1 MLIETFNLTKKYG
14 KKLAL
19 NKVNLKINRGQLVAY
34 LGANGAGKST
44 TINILIGLLK
54 PTSGTIT
61 YAKDLKIGVVFQNS
75 VLDDV
80 LTVKDNLYLRAR
92 MYKTFSKE
100 WLEKLIGLIGI
111 RSFLN
116 QKYGT
121 LSGGQKRRVDI
132 ARALIDHPDILFL
145 DEPTTGLDLQTRIVI
160 WDLLQKLQKEQGL
173 TIFLTTHYLEEA
185 ENADQMYILENGNVL
200 AEGSAEEIKEMYAP
214 NRLLIRLKQGQ
225 TFSTNFKQIS
235 KSDDQIEIDGLNS
248 NQVIDLLHKFEDKID
263 TFEYRKGSIDDAFIK
278 IAGKELQ

>member
-19 NKVNLKINRGQLVAY
+19 KKVNLKINRGQLVAY
-34 LGANGAGKST
+34 LGTNGAGKST

>member
-1 MLIETFNLTKKYG
+1 MLIETYNLTKKYG

-19 NKVNLKINRGQLVAY
+19 NKVNLKVDRGQLVAY
-34 LGANGAGKST
+34 LGTNGAGKST
-44 TINILIGLLK
+44 TINILTGLLK

-80 LTVKDNLYLRAR
+80 LSVKDNLNLRAQ
-92 MYKTFSKE
+92 MYHDVSKK
-100 WLEKLIGLIGI
+100 WLAQLIDLIGI
-111 RSFLN
+111 RSFLH

-121 LSGGQKRRVDI
+121 LSGGRKRRVDI

-160 WDLLQKLQKEQGL
+160 WNLLQKLQKEQGL

-185 ENADQMYILENGNVL
+185 ENADQMYILENGQVL
-200 AEGSAEEIKEMYAP
+200 ANGSAYDIKDKYAP
-214 NRLLIRLKQGQ
+214 SKLVITLKEKQRLVTTYPVIERNKE
-225 TFSTNFKQIS
+225 T
-235 KSDDQIEIDGLNS
+235 EIDGLDPHE
-248 NQVIDLLHKFEDKID
+248 VITLLHDNQSKIKS
-263 TFEYRKGSIDDAFIK
+263 FEYRQGSIDDAFIK

>member
-14 KKLAL
+14 EKLAL

-34 LGANGAGKST
+34 LGTNGAGKST

-92 MYKTFSKE
+92 MYRTFSKE

-121 LSGGQKRRVDI
+121 LSGGQKRRADI

-200 AEGSAEEIKEMYAP
+200 AEGSAEEIKEKYAP

-235 KSDDQIEIDGLNS
+235 KSDNQIEIDGLNS

>member
-1 MLIETFNLTKKYG
+1 MLIETYNLTKKYG

-19 NKVNLKINRGQLVAY
+19 NKVDLKVDRGQLVAY
-34 LGANGAGKST
+34 LGTNGAGKST
-44 TINILIGLLK
+44 TINILTGLLK

-80 LTVKDNLYLRAR
+80 LSVKDNLNLRAQ
-92 MYKTFSKE
+92 MYHDISKN
-100 WLEKLIGLIGI
+100 WLEQLIDLIGI
-111 RSFLN
+111 RKFLN

-132 ARALIDHPDILFL
+132 ARALIDRPDILFL

-160 WDLLQKLQKEQGL
+160 WNLLQKLQKEQGL

-185 ENADQMYILENGNVL
+185 ENADQMYILENGQVL
-200 AEGSAEEIKEMYAP
+200 ASGSAHEIKNKYAP
-214 NRLLIRLKQGQ
+214 
-225 TFSTNFKQIS
+225 S
-235 KSDDQIEIDGLNS
+235 KLVIKLNENQQLTTAYPVIAKDKHIELNGLDKDEA
-248 NQVIDLLHKFEDKID
+248 ITLLHQNQAKIKS
-263 TFEYRKGSIDDAFIK
+263 FEYRQGSIDDAFIK

>member
-34 LGANGAGKST
+34 LGTNGAGKST

-80 LTVKDNLYLRAR
+80 LTVKENLYLRAR

-145 DEPTTGLDLQTRIVI
+145 DEPTAGLDLQTRIVI

-214 NRLLIRLKQGQ
+214 SRLLICLKQGQ

-248 NQVIDLLHKFEDKID
+248 NQVIDLLHKVEDKID

>member
-34 LGANGAGKST
+34 LGTNGAGKST

-121 LSGGQKRRVDI
+121 LSGGQKSRVDI

-200 AEGSAEEIKEMYAP
+200 SEGSAEEIKEMYAP

>member
-34 LGANGAGKST
+34 LGTNGAGKST

-132 ARALIDHPDILFL
+132 ARALIDHPDILF
-145 DEPTTGLDLQTRIVI
+145 
-160 WDLLQKLQKEQGL
+160 
-173 TIFLTTHYLEEA
+173 
-185 ENADQMYILENGNVL
+185 
-200 AEGSAEEIKEMYAP
+200 
-214 NRLLIRLKQGQ
+214 
-225 TFSTNFKQIS
+225 
-235 KSDDQIEIDGLNS
+235 
-248 NQVIDLLHKFEDKID
+248 
-263 TFEYRKGSIDDAFIK
+263 
-278 IAGKELQ
+278 

>member
-34 LGANGAGKST
+34 LGTNGAGKST

-121 LSGGQKRRVDI
+121 LSGGQKRRADI